1 MIGCLMKRDGFCTR
15 LSLLYGSQ
23 VLIDYGKLAWNENLS
38 RISKASNKEV
48 NLL

>member
-1 MIGCLMKRDGFCTR
+1 MKRNGFSTK
-15 LSLLYGSQ
+15 LNLLYGSQ
-23 VLIDYGKLAWNENLS
+23 VLVDYGKLAWNENLS